1 MSLPPIISDLPFL
14 NLFRTGKKDDGNDAG
29 KEDGAQGRSSVP
41 RDVVD
46 LSEAAKAKLL
56 EHSPLTER
64 EALSVLGET
73 KGALERTD
81 LPLGLDP
88 GFS

>member
-1 MSLPPIISDLPFL
+1 MSLPPISDMPFL
-14 NLFRTGKKDDGNDAG
+14 NLFRTGKKDDGENAG
-29 KEDGAQGRSSVP
+29 KEGGAQSRAAAP

-46 LSEAAKAKLL
+46 LSEEAKAKLR
-56 EHSPLTER
+56 EHPPLTEG

-73 KGALERTD
+73 KGALARTD

-88 GFS
+88 GFF